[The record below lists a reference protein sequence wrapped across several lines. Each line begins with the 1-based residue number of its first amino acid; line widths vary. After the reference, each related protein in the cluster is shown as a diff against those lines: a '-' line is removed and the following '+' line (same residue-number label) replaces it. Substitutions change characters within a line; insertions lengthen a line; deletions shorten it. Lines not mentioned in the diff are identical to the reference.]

1 MPQALLRGTTGAPG
15 RLTVGARLDAGIH
28 YNPGMLPVPAR
39 LTGASWAVFLDVD
52 GTLLD
57 IADAPDRVHVHP
69 RVLELLGALRAKTD
83 GAVALVSGRSIA
95 DLDGLFEPLELTAAG
110 LHGAERRDASG
121 RLHLRP
127 PDPRLGDVREALSR
141 WSQAHP
147 GTLVEDKG
155 GALALHYRLAPE
167 TQAAARVIVDRVL
180 AGLGTDFVL
189 QHGKCVLEVKPSGVS
204 KATAIR
210 KFMQEPPF
218 VGRRPLFVGDD
229 VTDEDGFEYVKRQ
242 GGVAVTVGE
251 RPSEHAGW
259 RLPDVTAVLEWLEA
273 YANGMEEA

>member
-1 MPQALLRGTTGAPG
+1 
-15 RLTVGARLDAGIH
+15 
-28 YNPGMLPVPAR
+28 MLPVPAS

-69 RVLELLGALRAKTD
+69 RVLELLGALRTVTD

-95 DLDGLFEPLELTAAG
+95 DLDGLFEPLALTAAG

-121 RLHLRP
+121 RLHVHA
-127 PDPRLGDVREALSR
+127 PDPRLGEVLATLSR

-155 GALALHYRLAPE
+155 GALALHYRLAPDHE
-167 TQAAARVIVDRVL
+167 AAARAVVDRVL
-180 AGLGTDFVL
+180 DVLGTDFML
-189 QHGKCVLEVKPSGVS
+189 QHGKCVLEIKPSGVS

-210 KFMQEPPF
+210 EFMQEPPF
-218 VGRRPLFVGDD
+218 AGRRPVFVGDD
-229 VTDEDGFEYVKRQ
+229 VTDEDGFEYVRRQ

-273 YANGMEEA
+273 YAHGMEGA

>member
-1 MPQALLRGTTGAPG
+1 
-15 RLTVGARLDAGIH
+15 
-28 YNPGMLPVPAR
+28 MLPVPAR

-69 RVLELLGALRAKTD
+69 RVLELLGALRAATG
-83 GAVALVSGRSIA
+83 GAVALVSGRSLA

-121 RLHLRP
+121 RLHLHAP
-127 PDPRLGDVREALSR
+127 NTRLGEARETLLR
-141 WSQAHP
+141 WSERHP

-155 GALALHYRLAPE
+155 AALALHYRRAPDAE
-167 TQAAARVIVDRVL
+167 DSARAVVE
-180 AGLGTDFVL
+180 GLLDALGDAFVL
-189 QHGKCVLEVKPSGVS
+189 QRGKCVLEIKPSGVS

-210 KFMQEPPF
+210 EFMQEPPF
-218 VGRRPLFVGDD
+218 AGRRPVFVGDD
-229 VTDEDGFEYVKRQ
+229 VTDEDGFEYVGRR

-251 RPSEHAGW
+251 RPSEHADW
-259 RLPDVTAVLEWLEA
+259 RLPDVGAVLEWLEA
-273 YANGMEEA
+273 YASGREKA